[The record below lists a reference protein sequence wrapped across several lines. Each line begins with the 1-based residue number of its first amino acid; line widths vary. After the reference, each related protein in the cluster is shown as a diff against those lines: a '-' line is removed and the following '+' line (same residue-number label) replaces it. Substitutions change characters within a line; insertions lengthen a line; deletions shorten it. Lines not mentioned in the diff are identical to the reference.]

1 MSFNLITITGRIPRS
16 LSFNFNKA
24 FNYRRITMSSSSPA
38 QYDLERAIAISAV
51 ERASSLTDKVFRNLV
66 TADTVT
72 KKDKSPVT
80 VGDYSAQAVV
90 NAILGSHFPDD
101 PIVGEEDSKDLQKPE
116 SESLRK
122 QIFSLAN
129 EALQN
134 SAQECPAVAD
144 AEESKPSEQALGNRE
159 LTEKELLAAIDR
171 GSAEGGAKGRCW
183 ALDPI
188 DGTKG
193 FLRGGQYAVC
203 LAFMVDGVVQVGVMG
218 CPNLPHDASSA
229 KPKEGEFGAGEK
241 RSDLGTLFIAVRGQ
255 GAYQRPLQGG
265 KEERITMR
273 QISSLSEASFCES
286 VEAGHSSH
294 GTNAR
299 IAELLGITASSVR
312 MDSQAK
318 YASIS
323 RGDGDVYLRLP
334 VGDGSYQEKIWD
346 HASGSLLVEEAGG
359 KVSDISGKDLNFA
372 VGRTLR
378 ENRGVVASQK
388 ELHSKV
394 IEAVRKALEEEGRGH
409 L

>member
-1 MSFNLITITGRIPRS
+1 
-16 LSFNFNKA
+16 
-24 FNYRRITMSSSSPA
+24 MSSA
-38 QYDLERAIAISAV
+38 AAYHLERQVAISAV
-51 ERASSLTDKVFRNLV
+51 TRACSLTDKVFRNLV

-90 NAILGSHFPDD
+90 NTVIASHFSADA
-101 PIVGEEDSKDLQKPE
+101 IVGEEDSKDLRNPE
-116 SESLRK
+116 AKNLRD
-122 QIFSLAN
+122 QIVKLAN
-129 EALQN
+129 EALA
-134 SAQECPAVAD
+134 SPAQECPAVAD
-144 AEESKPSEQALGNRE
+144 AASKSSEAASQAWGTQDLSEEA
-159 LTEKELLAAIDR
+159 LLAAIDR
-171 GSAEGGAKGRCW
+171 GNAEGGRSGRCW

-203 LAFMVDGVVQVGVMG
+203 LAFMVDGEVQVGVIG

-229 KPKEGEFGAGEK
+229 KPKEGEFGAGAK
-241 RSDLGTLFIAVRGQ
+241 RNDLGTLFVAVKGQ
-255 GAYQRPLQGG
+255 GAFQRPIQA
-265 KEERITMR
+265 ESDSETAITMNK
-273 QISSLSEASFCES
+273 ISSLSSASFCES

-299 IAELLGITASSVR
+299 IAELLGITAEPVR

-318 YASIS
+318 YVSIA

-346 HASGSLLVEEAGG
+346 HAAGSLIVEEAGG
-359 KVSDISGKDLNFA
+359 RVSDIRGRSLDFG
-372 VGRTLR
+372 VGRTLKD
-378 ENRGVVASQK
+378 NKGVVAAHRDVHDQ
-388 ELHSKV
+388 V
-394 IEAVRKALEEEGRGH
+394 IRAVGQALEEEGRGN

>member
-1 MSFNLITITGRIPRS
+1 
-16 LSFNFNKA
+16 
-24 FNYRRITMSSSSPA
+24 MSSSAST
-38 QYDLERAIAISAV
+38 QYALERKVAISAV
-51 ERASSLTDKVFRNLV
+51 ERACSLTDKVFRNLV

-80 VGDYSAQAVV
+80 VGDYSAQAVI
-90 NAILGSHFPDD
+90 NAILGTHFPQD

-116 SESLRK
+116 SEALRR
-122 QIFSLAN
+122 QIFGLAN
-129 EALQN
+129 EALKN
-134 SAQECPAVAD
+134 SAKECPAV
-144 AEESKPSEQALGNRE
+144 EEAAQSKSSSEALGDRD
-159 LTEKELLAAIDR
+159 LTEQELLAAIDR
-171 GSAEGGAKGRCW
+171 GSAEGGDKGRCW

-203 LAFMVDGVVQVGVMG
+203 LAFMVDGVLQVGVMG

-229 KPKEGEFGAGEK
+229 KPNEGEFGAGEK

-255 GAYQRPLQGG
+255 GAFQRPIQDGQEQ
-265 KEERITMR
+265 KISMR
-273 QISSLSEASFCES
+273 QIKSLSEASFCES

-299 IAELLGITASSVR
+299 IAELLAITAPSVR

-346 HASGSLLVEEAGG
+346 HAAGSLLVEEAGG
-359 KVSDISGKDLNFA
+359 KVSDIRGKDLNFG

-378 ENRGVVASQK
+378 ENRGVVASHK
-388 ELHSKV
+388 DTHAKV
-394 IEAVRKALEEEGRGH
+394 IEAVRKALDEEGRGH

>member
-1 MSFNLITITGRIPRS
+1 MSF
-16 LSFNFNKA
+16 
-24 FNYRRITMSSSSPA
+24 SSSTST
-38 QYDLERAIAISAV
+38 QYALERLVAISAV
-51 ERASSLTDKVFRNLV
+51 ERACSLTDEAFRNLV

-90 NAILGSHFPDD
+90 NAILGSHFPED

-122 QIFSLAN
+122 QILALAN
-129 EALQN
+129 EALKN
-134 SAQECPAVAD
+134 PAQECPAVAE
-144 AEESKPSEQALGNRE
+144 AESKANAQAWGERE
-159 LTEKELLAAIDR
+159 LTEQELLAVIDR
-171 GSAEGGAKGRCW
+171 GSAEGGAQGRCW

-203 LAFMVDGVVQVGVMG
+203 LALMVDGKVQVGVMG

-229 KPKEGEFGAGEK
+229 KPKEGEFGAGEERK
-241 RSDLGTLFIAVRGQ
+241 DLGTLFIAVRGQ
-255 GAYQRPLQGG
+255 GAFQRPIQGG
-265 KEERITMR
+265 EEQKISMR

-294 GTNAR
+294 STNAR
-299 IAELLGITASSVR
+299 IAELLGITAPSVR

-346 HASGSLLVEEAGG
+346 HAAGSLLVEEAGG
-359 KVSDISGKDLNFA
+359 RVSDIRGKDLNFG

-388 ELHSKV
+388 EHHAKV
-394 IEAVRKALEEEGRGH
+394 IDAVRKALEEEGRGH

>member
-1 MSFNLITITGRIPRS
+1 M
-16 LSFNFNKA
+16 
-24 FNYRRITMSSSSPA
+24 
-38 QYDLERAIAISAV
+38 
-51 ERASSLTDKVFRNLV
+51 

-90 NAILGSHFPDD
+90 NAILGSHFPQD
-101 PIVGEEDSKDLQKPE
+101 PIVGEEDSKDLRKPE

-122 QIFSLAN
+122 QIFALAN
-129 EALQN
+129 EALKN
-134 SAQECPAVAD
+134 PAQECPAVAE
-144 AEESKPSEQALGNRE
+144 AETKSNAQAWGDRE
-159 LTEKELLAAIDR
+159 LTEQELLAAIDR

-203 LAFMVDGVVQVGVMG
+203 LAFMVDGQVQVGVMG
-218 CPNLPHDASSA
+218 CPNLPHDATAA

-255 GAYQRPLQGG
+255 GSFQRPIQGG
-265 KEERITMR
+265 EEQKISMR
-273 QISSLSEASFCES
+273 QISSLSDASFCES

-299 IAELLGITASSVR
+299 IAELLGITAPSVR

-346 HASGSLLVEEAGG
+346 HAAGSLLVEEAGG
-359 KVSDISGKDLNFA
+359 KVSDIRGKDLNFG

-378 ENRGVVASQK
+378 ENRGVVASHHK
-388 ELHSKV
+388 LHGRV
-394 IEAVRKALEEEGRGH
+394 IDAVRQALEEEGRGH

>member
-1 MSFNLITITGRIPRS
+1 
-16 LSFNFNKA
+16 
-24 FNYRRITMSSSSPA
+24 MSSSS
-38 QYDLERAIAISAV
+38 QYSLERSVAISAV
-51 ERASSLTDKVFRNLV
+51 ERASALTAKVFRNLV

-90 NAILGSHFPDD
+90 NTILGSHFPQD
-101 PIVGEEDSKDLQKPE
+101 PIVGEEDAKDLRQPA
-116 SESLRK
+116 SEALRK
-122 QIFSLAN
+122 QIFDLAN
-129 EALQN
+129 EALKN
-134 SAQECPAVAD
+134 PADECPAVAD
-144 AEESKPSEQALGNRE
+144 AAEKQGAADANAWSN
-159 LTEKELLAAIDR
+159 KELSEEDLLASIDR
-171 GSAEGGAKGRCW
+171 GNAEGGSQGRCW

-203 LAFMVDGVVQVGVMG
+203 LAFMVDGEVQVGVMG
-218 CPNLPHDASSA
+218 CPNLPHDAASP
-229 KPKEGEFGAGEK
+229 KPKEGEFGASDK
-241 RSDLGTLFIAVRGQ
+241 RDDLGTLFIAVKGQ
-255 GAYQRPLQGG
+255 GAFQRPLSGG
-265 KEERITMR
+265 PETPISMR
-273 QISSLSEASFCES
+273 NIASLSEASFCES
-286 VEAGHSSH
+286 VEAGHSSQ

-299 IAELLGITASSVR
+299 IAELLGIKSQPVR

-346 HASGSLLVEEAGG
+346 HAAGSLLVHEAGG
-359 KVSDISGKDLNFA
+359 KVSDIRGNDLNFG

-378 ENRGVVASQK
+378 ENKGVVASH
-388 ELHSKV
+388 HSVHAKV
-394 IEAVRKALEEEGRGH
+394 IDAVRQALQDEGRGH

>member
-1 MSFNLITITGRIPRS
+1 MSLACSSIARRPIRILPQLYSRTPKHRTI
-16 LSFNFNKA
+16 
-24 FNYRRITMSSSSPA
+24 YMSSSSSK
-38 QYDLERAIAISAV
+38 QYALERAIAISAV
-51 ERASSLTDKVFRNLV
+51 ERACSLTDKVFRNLV

-90 NAILGSHFPDD
+90 NAILGSHFPED

-116 SESLRK
+116 SEPLRN
-122 QIFSLAN
+122 QIFALAN

-134 SAQECPAVAD
+134 PAQECPAVAE
-144 AEESKPSEQALGNRE
+144 AAESKSDPQAWNGRE
-159 LTEKELLAAIDR
+159 LTEQELLSAIDR

-203 LAFMVDGVVQVGVMG
+203 LGFMVDGKVEVGVMG
-218 CPNLPHDASSA
+218 CPNLPHDASSD
-229 KPKEGEFGAGEK
+229 KPKEGEFGAGAK
-241 RSDLGTLFIAVRGQ
+241 RNDLGTLFIAVRGQ
-255 GAYQRPLQGG
+255 GAFQRPIQGG
-265 KEERITMR
+265 QEQKISMR

-299 IAELLGITASSVR
+299 IAELLGITAPSVR

-318 YASIS
+318 YASIA

-346 HASGSLLVEEAGG
+346 HAAGSLLVEEAGG
-359 KVSDISGKDLNFA
+359 RVSDCRGKDLNFG

-378 ENRGVVASQK
+378 ENRGVVASRK
-388 ELHSKV
+388 ELHAKV
-394 IEAVRKALEEEGRGH
+394 IDAVRKALEEEGRGH

>member
-1 MSFNLITITGRIPRS
+1 
-16 LSFNFNKA
+16 
-24 FNYRRITMSSSSPA
+24 MSSSSSAPYA
-38 QYDLERAIAISAV
+38 LERAIAISAV
-51 ERASSLTDKVFRNLV
+51 ERACSLTDKVFRNLV

-116 SESLRK
+116 SESLRN
-122 QIFSLAN
+122 QIFALAN
-129 EALQN
+129 EALKN
-134 SAQECPAVAD
+134 SAAECPAVAE
-144 AEESKPSEQALGNRE
+144 AEASASKSSALAGGDRE
-159 LTEKELLAAIDR
+159 LTEQELLAAIDR
-171 GSAEGGAKGRCW
+171 GCAEGGDKGRCW

-203 LAFMVDGVVQVGVMG
+203 LGFMVDGKVQVGVMG
-218 CPNLPHDASSA
+218 CPNLPHDASSP
-229 KPKEGEFGAGEK
+229 KPKEGEFGAGDK
-241 RSDLGTLFIAVRGQ
+241 RKDLGTLFIAVRGQ
-255 GAYQRPLQGG
+255 GAYQRRIEGG
-265 KEERITMR
+265 EEQKISMR
-273 QISSLSEASFCES
+273 SIQSLSEASFCES

-299 IAELLGITASSVR
+299 IAELLGITAPSVR

-318 YASIS
+318 YASLS

-334 VGDGSYQEKIWD
+334 VGDGSYIEKIWD
-346 HASGSLLVEEAGG
+346 HAAGSLLVEEAGG
-359 KVSDISGKDLNFA
+359 RVSDIRGKELNFG

-378 ENRGVVASQK
+378 DNRGVVASHK
-388 ELHSKV
+388 DVHAKV
-394 IEAVRKALEEEGRGH
+394 IDAVRKALDEEGRGH